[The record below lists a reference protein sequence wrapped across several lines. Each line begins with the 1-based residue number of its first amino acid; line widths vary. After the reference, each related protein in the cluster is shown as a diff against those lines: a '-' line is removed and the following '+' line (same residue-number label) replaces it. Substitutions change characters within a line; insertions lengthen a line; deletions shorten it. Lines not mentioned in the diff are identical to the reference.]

1 MTVIELVAA
10 LGGEVVRGR
19 ARYWTPDRQCVV
31 IAIAEDDD
39 FVLTEAGER
48 LLAERVPVVPSTPT
62 KRAPGR
68 PAKTPAPAPSVAD
81 LVRGLAAAAE

>member
-10 LGGEVVRGR
+10 LGGEIVRGR

-31 IAIAEDDD
+31 IAIVGDND

-48 LLAERVPVVPSTPT
+48 LLAERSPVAPA
-62 KRAPGR
+62 KRASGR
-68 PAKTPAPAPSVAD
+68 PAKAAAPAPSVTD